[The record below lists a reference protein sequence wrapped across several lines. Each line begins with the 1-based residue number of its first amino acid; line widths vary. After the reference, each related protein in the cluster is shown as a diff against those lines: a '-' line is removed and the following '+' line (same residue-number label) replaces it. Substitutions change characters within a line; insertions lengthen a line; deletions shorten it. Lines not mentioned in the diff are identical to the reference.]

1 MDEKEVLRV
10 QNLTHL
16 ASSKRKN
23 LFCQPIMMTKICENW
38 MPPFQNIEATALDK
52 RILEAQVL
60 ITFFNNLGLK
70 GLLISFRLVL
80 K

>member
-1 MDEKEVLRV
+1 
-10 QNLTHL
+10 
-16 ASSKRKN
+16 
-23 LFCQPIMMTKICENW
+23 MMTNICKNW
-38 MPPFQNIEATALDK
+38 MPPFQNIEATPLDK

-70 GLLISFRLVL
+70 GLLFSFRLVL